1 MKLEFES
8 KPAKRL
14 FHRCQVCGS
23 EWPTSAQY
31 CRRCAVWLGST
42 CNTED
47 ILWYMPTDEFP
58 TVVRRNYSDGIY
70 EATVLT
76 IAACDS
82 FYVSRSRC
90 PELLLEAASQMVASG
105 GVITRGPGCHLVGC
119 FASRNLFE
127 AATRS
132 VQCARSVQIE
142 SEKYGL
148 KTFMGINT
156 GPILIRTQTT
166 QEPGKSHI
174 EILGG
179 SSPVPKRWL
188 FPSIHA

>member
-1 MKLEFES
+1 MELEFQA
-8 KPAKRL
+8 KPGKRF

-23 EWPTSAQY
+23 EWPTSAEY

-47 ILWYMPTDEFP
+47 ILWYVPANEFA
-58 TVVRRNYSDGIY
+58 TGAKRNISDGIY

-82 FYVSRSRC
+82 VYVSPSRC
-90 PELLLEAASQMVASG
+90 PELLLEATSQMIASG
-105 GVITRGPGCHLVGC
+105 GAITRGPGGHLAGC
-119 FASRNLFE
+119 FASRNLIE

-148 KTFMGINT
+148 KIFD
-156 GPILIRTQTT
+156 IR
-166 QEPGKSHI
+166 E
-174 EILGG
+174 
-179 SSPVPKRWL
+179 
-188 FPSIHA
+188 